1 MIKINLLKPEKKEV
15 VGGGEQV
22 SLVEETRTGNLNV
35 PAIVAALV
43 IALGLIGFLYLSQSN
58 ALDKAQKNLEARRAR
73 KAELDQVLKQL
84 AEVEQTK
91 LQLDSKIKII
101 TELKQR
107 QKNSVIMMDKLSRA
121 LPEYVW
127 LSNLSF
133 NNQTLLIGGN
143 AFSNNLIADFINN
156 LQNSNHFVE
165 IKLQSSVRKKVGGQE
180 IFDFKIICQFKQ
192 VIEANKVG

>member
-22 SLVEETRTGNLNV
+22 SLVEETRTGNLNI

-165 IKLQSSVRKKVGGQE
+165 IKLQSSVRRKVAGQE
-180 IFDFKIICQFKQ
+180 VFDFKIICQFKQ